1 MTGDPY
7 VLRLG
12 GSAARTIEHKLPE
25 HVAAA
30 VVEFITGGLLENP
43 RRVGKALKRELEGT
57 YAARRG
63 AFRILYEINDSEHR
77 VTVIRVEHR
86 ADAYRP
92 R

>member
-1 MTGDPY
+1 MTDGPY
-7 VLRLG
+7 VPRVA
-12 GSAARTIEHKLPE
+12 GSAARMIGRKLPE

-30 VVEFITGGLLENP
+30 VVGFITGGLLANP
-43 RRVGKALKRELEGT
+43 HRAGKPLKRELEGL

-63 AFRILYEINDSEHR
+63 AFRILYEIDDNERR